1 MRNIHFDSY
10 KPAPVSLLTPAPM
23 KKEDPDLQRKLKE
36 NAQKLEDVLKSFG
49 INAQVVDI
57 QHGASVTRF
66 ELTVER
72 GTRLQR
78 ISHLQDEIML
88 ELAVFSLRIEAPIP
102 GKNRVGIEISNDK
115 LDYVYLRELVETD
128 EFRYSSPLTVPVGRD
143 VAGNEIYC
151 DLAKM
156 PNLLVAGT
164 IASGKSIWI
173 YSMLASILVHS
184 SPEDVRMILI
194 DPKVVE
200 LSVYNGIPHLIRPV
214 ITDPEKAVCAL
225 KWTIT
230 EMQRRYRLFEA
241 GGVRDIRQ
249 YNEKYKDD
257 PQAEHLSQ
265 ILIVID
271 ELAELMSFFSKEVA
285 ACISRLAVMGRA
297 AGIHMVI
304 ATQHPSPSVIT
315 GDIKV
320 VIGSRIAFA
329 VTSGVDSRTIIDSVG
344 AEKLIGMGDML
355 YWPMSSPFP
364 IRTQG
369 AYVAES
375 DVESVVDYL
384 MKTYGSMYD
393 EQAIKEMDCMADL
406 DLVDAPN
413 AIPYKDEELFVLAV
427 ELVLERGTASVS
439 VLQRELAIGYPAAAR
454 LIDELEKE
462 KIIGPYEG
470 SKPRQVLITREE
482 WDKRKGKG

>member
-1 MRNIHFDSY
+1 MRNIHFENY

-36 NAQKLEDVLKSFG
+36 KAQKLEEVLKSFE
-49 INAQVVDI
+49 INAHVVDI

-88 ELAVFSLRIEAPIP
+88 ELAVFSLRVEAPVP
-102 GKNRVGIEISNDK
+102 GKSVVGIEIPNDEHEWI
-115 LDYVYLRELVETD
+115 YLRELVETD

-143 VAGNEIYC
+143 VSGNEIYC

-173 YSMLASILVHS
+173 YSMLISILVHS
-184 SPEDVRMILI
+184 SPEDVRMMLI

-214 ITDPEKAVCAL
+214 ITDTEKAVCAL
-225 KWTIT
+225 KWTIA

-241 GGVRDIRQ
+241 GEIRDIRQ
-249 YNEKYKDD
+249 YNEKNKDD
-257 PQAEHLSQ
+257 PQAEHLFQ

-329 VTSGVDSRTIIDSVG
+329 VTSGVDSRTIIDCIG
-344 AEKLIGMGDML
+344 AEKLIGMGDMM
-355 YWPMSSPFP
+355 YCPMTSPFP
-364 IRTQG
+364 IRAQG
-369 AYVAES
+369 AYVNES
-375 DVESVVDYL
+375 DVEAVIDYL
-384 MKTYGSMYD
+384 KKTYGSMYD
-393 EQAIKEMDCMADL
+393 EQAIKEMDSMPDSG
-406 DLVDAPN
+406 LVDASFC
-413 AIPYKDEELFVLAV
+413 KDEELFDLAV
-427 ELVLERGTASVS
+427 EVILENGTASVS
-439 VLQRELAIGYPAAAR
+439 VLQQKLAIGYPAAAR
-454 LIDELEKE
+454 LIDELEK
-462 KIIGPYEG
+462 KRIIGPFEG
-470 SKPRQVLITREE
+470 SKPRRVIITREE
-482 WDKRKGKG
+482 WDKRKGNS